1 MERLPAALLALA
13 TALSLVVFDV
23 RAEASFDA
31 PRRLAAM
38 LGIAAAL
45 TALAFVR
52 DVRVRPW
59 TRGQKAIVACAG
71 GAALLA
77 LLSAWLSPH
86 RAVALDALRTI
97 IVFAMIPLI
106 AALAED
112 AWRWVTHAFVAAAG
126 LHAIVSL
133 GQALGVAQPLSFA
146 GGGGRGTAS
155 GLIGNSGLLGLVCA
169 LALLLLVPRLTRKS
183 FATWALAAILLAAM
197 AINRSITPFAALLAG
212 LLVQMPWARAR
223 AAVASLA
230 IVFAFAATDAA
241 TGTLARVDE
250 LLSYR
255 IGPWKAAVAMIAER
269 PLLGY
274 GAGSYGAEYARHA
287 DVRFANPHLIGSF
300 AQAHNDLLQSA
311 AELGLPA
318 ALLLAAALLLLV
330 RGGRDRVVVSILVAG
345 AVASLTWFPLQRPET
360 AMLLLAACGRAWRDA

>member
-1 MERLPAALLALA
+1 LERLPAALLALA

-31 PRRLAAM
+31 PRRLVAM

-45 TALAFVR
+45 TALAFAR
-52 DVRVRPW
+52 DVRVRSW

-71 GAALLA
+71 GAAMLA

-86 RAVALDALRTI
+86 RAVALDALRTMV
-97 IVFAMIPLI
+97 VFAMVSLI

-155 GLIGNSGLLGLVCA
+155 GLTGNSGLLGLVCA
-169 LALLLLVPRLTRKS
+169 LAVLFLVPRLTRKS
-183 FATWALAAILLAAM
+183 FAMWALVAILLAAM

-212 LLVQMPWARAR
+212 MLVQMPWARAR

-230 IVFAFAATDAA
+230 IVFAFAATD
-241 TGTLARVDE
+241 TLARVDE
-250 LLSYR
+250 LLTYR
-255 IGPWKAAVAMIAER
+255 LGPWKAALAMIAER

-311 AELGLPA
+311 AELGIPA
-318 ALLLAAALLLLV
+318 AMLLVAASLLLV

-360 AMLLLAACGRAWRDA
+360 AMMLLAACGRAWRDA